1 MSEYLEIYKKFK
13 DIKDIAD
20 LIEEDE
26 KLRYYY
32 GTGQFQEMLKHI
44 DFLTKKY
51 PSETAI
57 WNFFSNEMPTTYQQA
72 YINAENFLSV
82 LGARIIVKQVFD
94 YRNRIT
100 SEEAALIDANSKPI
114 E

>member
-1 MSEYLEIYKKFK
+1 MNDFLEIYKKFK

-20 LIEEDE
+20 LVEEDE

-32 GTGQFQEMLKHI
+32 VTGQFKEMLKHI

-57 WNFFSNEMPTTYQQA
+57 WNFFSQGMPATYQQA
-72 YINAENFLSV
+72 YINAENFLSA
-82 LGARIIVKQVFD
+82 LGAKIIIQQVFD

-100 SEEAALIDANSKPI
+100 SEEAAFIDAIIKSM
-114 E
+114 